1 MTLADKYQ
9 LISRI
14 GYIAAGLFLLAA
26 LILFF
31 VFNIRKII
39 CDLSGITE
47 RHAVNRIREKSNT
60 KSDKLTSSSAKIRQL
75 SITNKIVTNGLQH
88 KGMAPSPSTENDDT
102 MVLGTIDDTEVLNTE
117 ETTLLNDIT
126 ENSDTIVLAQNA
138 VTEELSGKKNPYYQK
153 PAEDRTSKVGNFT
166 ILESIVIIHSDIVID
181 I

>member
-14 GYIAAGLFLLAA
+14 GYVAAGLFLLAA
-26 LILFF
+26 IILFF

-75 SITNKIVTNGLQH
+75 SITNKIVTNGLH
-88 KGMAPSPSTENDDT
+88 KDMTSSTSTESDDT
-102 MVLGTIDDTEVLNTE
+102 VVLETIDDTEILNTE

-126 ENSDTIVLAQNA
+126 ESSDTVVLAQNA
-138 VTEELSGKKNPYYQK
+138 ITEELSGKMNPYYQK
-153 PAEDRTSKVGNFT
+153 TAEDRTSKAGKFT